1 MFELKTI
8 EPIELSA
15 YKGSTF
21 RVAFGHSFKKVVY
34 ALRTK
39 DCSDCRL
46 KEHWYDWERYSN

>member
-21 RVAFGHSFKKVVY
+21 RVAIGHSFKKVVY